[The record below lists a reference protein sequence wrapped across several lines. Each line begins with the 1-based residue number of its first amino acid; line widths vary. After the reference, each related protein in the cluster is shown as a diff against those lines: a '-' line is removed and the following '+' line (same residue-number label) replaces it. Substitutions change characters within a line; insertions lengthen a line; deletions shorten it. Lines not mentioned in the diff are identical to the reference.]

1 MVRKS
6 RSVKTAD
13 AKTERKKS
21 PRAAAAKAP
30 KFPGA
35 PPAEH
40 SNGAPAEAVKK
51 PLRKGRSKSLEAT
64 ADLRAAEPMVAIT
77 DPVAIYIYDFKDKS
91 ALPGLPVDDRDLIRP
106 EYAPVVAMMR
116 DVLAFYEA
124 VFDRHSYDDANGRV
138 VVFLNYPGCGGFHEP
153 FLEYLSFSGP
163 NKEYNNTGHIFGD
176 FTAAADYVAH
186 EFAHAVTCKCSE
198 LDVSH
203 TEQSALHESLSDVFG
218 IAFRHWRAYRDDKTA
233 KVEWRFGEG
242 TTPINFSCTRNL
254 ANPADAAAWEQ
265 GLSVMPKNPAASDAY
280 ALSAVATLAFHR
292 VAMEK
297 GDLLGA
303 AKIWYRA
310 LSDAG
315 MKNVKTFLDFAGLTV
330 SVANG
335 DEAIVREAWAKVGLV
350 VPPPPLIA

>member
-1 MVRKS
+1 MVRTSK
-6 RSVKTAD
+6 SVKAAD
-13 AKTERKKS
+13 AKKERKKS
-21 PRAAAAKAP
+21 PRASAAKAA
-30 KFPGA
+30 KFPGE
-35 PPAEH
+35 PPAKH
-40 SNGAPAEAVKK
+40 AKDAPAEAVKK
-51 PLRKGRSKSLEAT
+51 SLRKGRSKSLAAT
-64 ADLRAAEPMVAIT
+64 AALRAAKPMVGIT
-77 DPVAIYIYDFKDKS
+77 HSVAIYLYDFKDQS
-91 ALPGLPVDDRDLIRP
+91 ALPGRPVDDRDLIGP
-106 EYAPVVAMMR
+106 EYAPVVAMVC
-116 DVLAFYEA
+116 DVLVFYET
-124 VFDRHSYDDANGRV
+124 VFDRRSYDDANGRV
-138 VVFLNYPGCGGFHEP
+138 VIFLNFPGCGGFHEP
-153 FLEYLSFSGP
+153 LLEYLRFSGP
-163 NKEYNNTGHIFGD
+163 NKEYENTGHIFGD

-218 IAFRHWRAYRDDKTA
+218 ITFRHWRAYRDDKTA

-254 ANPADAAAWEQ
+254 ADPEDVTAWEQ
-265 GLSVMPKNPAASDAY
+265 GLSVMPKNPAGYSAY

-292 VAMEK
+292 VAVVK

-310 LSDAG
+310 LSDAR

-335 DEAIVREAWAKVGLV
+335 DEAVVRAAWASVGLV
-350 VPPPPLIA
+350 VPPPLVA